1 MHLDGSHILN
11 APPQQVWNLILDPD
25 VLARA
30 TPGVKTLSPL
40 GDDKYDAVFE
50 VKMGPVSGQFKG
62 SMEVV
67 DKIEPESFKLKMKMN
82 GKIGNVAAAG
92 NLQLAGT
99 GNNQTEVT
107 FSGDAKL
114 TGTLA
119 RTGQRV
125 LSGVAKTMTSQFFK
139 SLEEELAA
147 SKGAV
152 EKIGFFAKIA
162 NWFKRLFGAKKA
174 EAKEKAKEKT
184 GRY

>member
-1 MHLDGSHILN
+1 MHLDGTHTLDAS
-11 APPQQVWNLILDPD
+11 PQKVWNLLLNPD

-67 DKIEPESFKLKMKMN
+67 EKKEPESFRLLMKMN
-82 GKIGNVAAAG
+82 GKIGNVAADG
-92 NLQLAGT
+92 NLKLSPAGA
-99 GNNQTEVT
+99 NQTEVV

-125 LSGVAKTMTSQFFK
+125 LSGVAKTMTGQFFQ
-139 SLEEELAA
+139 SLEAELAA
-147 SKGAV
+147 SQGEVV
-152 EKIGFFAKIA
+152 EKVGLFAKIK
-162 NWFKRLFGAKKA
+162 NWFKNLFSGK
-174 EAKEKAKEKT
+174 
-184 GRY
+184 